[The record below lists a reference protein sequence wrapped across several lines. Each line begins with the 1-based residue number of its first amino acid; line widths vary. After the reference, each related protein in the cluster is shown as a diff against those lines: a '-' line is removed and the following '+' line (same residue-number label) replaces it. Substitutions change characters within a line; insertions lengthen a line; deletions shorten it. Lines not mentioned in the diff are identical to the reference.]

1 MRSLGCGKV
10 ESLKAASALG
20 LILEP
25 DFDIA
30 FQLQRERLALA
41 IKRLASGNADP
52 AFRYTILLDIG
63 FLGSIEADTD
73 FALQQICI
81 VKLAVWI
88 KGEAVW
94 ERVGH
99 VMLFASECGNCKSPD
114 AT

>member
-1 MRSLGCGKV
+1 
-10 ESLKAASALG
+10 
-20 LILEP
+20 
-25 DFDIA
+25 
-30 FQLQRERLALA
+30 
-41 IKRLASGNADP
+41 
-52 AFRYTILLDIG
+52 
-63 FLGSIEADTD
+63 
-73 FALQQICI
+73 LQQICI

>member
-30 FQLQRERLALA
+30 FQLQREGLALA
-41 IKRLASGNADP
+41 IKRLASRNADP
-52 AFRYTILLDIG
+52 AFRHTIFLDIG
-63 FLGSIEADTD
+63 FLGSIEADAD
-73 FALQQICI
+73 LALQQICI

-94 ERVGH
+94 KRVGP
-99 VMLFASECGNCKSPD
+99 VMLVASEGGNCRSHE

>member
-1 MRSLGCGKV
+1 MRSPGCGKV

-30 FQLQRERLALA
+30 FQLQRERLA
-41 IKRLASGNADP
+41 
-52 AFRYTILLDIG
+52 
-63 FLGSIEADTD
+63 
-73 FALQQICI
+73 
-81 VKLAVWI
+81 VWI
-88 KGEAVW
+88 EGEVVW

>member
-41 IKRLASGNADP
+41 IKRFASGNADP
-52 AFRYTILLDIG
+52 AFRYTIFLDIG
-63 FLGSIEADTD
+63 FLGSVEADAD
-73 FALQQICI
+73 LALQQICI

>member
-1 MRSLGCGKV
+1 MRSPGCGKV

-30 FQLQRERLALA
+30 FQLQREGLALA
-41 IKRLASGNADP
+41 IKRLASRNADP
-52 AFRYTILLDIG
+52 AFRHTIFLDIG
-63 FLGSIEADTD
+63 FLGSIEADAD
-73 FALQQICI
+73 LALQQICI

-94 ERVGH
+94 KRVGH